1 MDTPKLECWSTTMT
15 TPTLSLETSPTNS
28 SFLCMLIFLWFVL
41 IHCSRPKEK
50 LHKYSRYPS
59 TRMIHFTDEMGGSIE
74 TVFFHSCRLSLP
86 QVTYSDHLVYRF
98 EEDAQASCCSIF
110 WVSAHS
116 LLFSVLIVRLV
127 FWKRIFLT
135 LSSFYC
141 TMFVFSEFMY
151 SCLDRLYLFSLSTF
165 MFSLPF
171 V

>member
-1 MDTPKLECWSTTMT
+1 
-15 TPTLSLETSPTNS
+15 
-28 SFLCMLIFLWFVL
+28 MLIFLWFVL

-141 TMFVFSEFMY
+141 TMFVFSEFY
-151 SCLDRLYLFSLSTF
+151 VFSSWSFIPFFFVSLYVFIAVRLRSSLILSTWWMVLF
-165 MFSLPF
+165 LWKKEHG
-171 V
+171 